1 MASETSIIL
10 CKFLRATGFSSL
22 VNTDALFFIIF
33 LKFKTSFSVSTND
46 NAIQSTPNFNA
57 NFKSSLSSK
66 LITLILSFLKPSIIV
81 F

>member
-57 NFKSSLSSK
+57 NFKSSLSLAVK
-66 LITLILSFLKPSIIV
+66 ELAVDFRLGI
-81 F
+81 